1 MDLFGKGEDAAAR
14 IAHLRREIERHNRL
28 YYELDAP
35 EITDAEFDALVN
47 ELKVLEEEN
56 PKLRTETSP
65 TRKVGGAPAG
75 RFPAYRHKAPMLS
88 LDNCFSPEELA
99 AFDARVRKALGS
111 DEVGYVCEPKIDGLA
126 MSLEYKDGSLMTGV
140 TRGDGVTGEN
150 VTANVLTVKD
160 IPRKLSGCVGCGPL
174 PAEMT
179 VRGEVYMSK
188 ADFQDL
194 NLARDEEGL
203 PPFANPRNSAA
214 GSLRQ
219 LDPAVTAGRKL
230 SFFAYYLPGP
240 APSGIDS
247 HSEALA
253 LLEGLGFKV
262 NPEIK
267 KACGIGE
274 AMDFCAGL
282 EAKRDSIEYEIDG
295 AVIKVDSLALQ
306 RELGFTQR
314 SPRWAIAYKFAP
326 RQAKTKLLRIEVQ
339 VGRTGVLTPRAVLE
353 PVNVS
358 GVVVQHAS
366 LHNED
371 LIRQKDIREG
381 DIVLVQRA
389 GDVIPEVV
397 GPVLEE
403 RTGSEKPFTMPAS
416 CPECGSAVAREEG
429 EVALRCTNAS
439 CPARLR
445 EGLLHFASR
454 DAMDIDGLG
463 PAVIDQLISKG
474 LVHDFADLYGLDAS
488 TLASLDR
495 MGGKSGTKLAAA
507 IGASKVRN
515 LGRLLTSIGIRNVG
529 SATAKLIAARFG
541 DIDAL
546 GQASEQDLLEVE
558 TVGPVV
564 AESVVKFLRLPQN
577 RALVEKLKAAGVN
590 MTEPRAE
597 GKGQGPLSGMSVVF
611 TGTLEHMTRS
621 RAEELAEEAGA
632 KVTDS
637 VSSKTDLVV
646 AGSEAGSKLD
656 KARRLGVRV
665 AEEREFME
673 MIGEKAVKDEG
684 GLF

>member
-1 MDLFGKGEDAAAR
+1 MDLFGRGEDEAAR
-14 IAHLRREIERHNRL
+14 IGYLRREIERHNRL

-47 ELKVLEEEN
+47 ELKALEEAHPE
-56 PKLRTETSP
+56 LRSAGSP
-65 TRKVGGAPAG
+65 TSKVGGAPAG
-75 RFPAYRHKAPMLS
+75 RFPTYRHKAAMLS
-88 LDNCFSPEELA
+88 LDNCFSPEELM

-111 DEVGYVCEPKIDGLA
+111 EKVGYVCEPKIDGLA
-126 MSLEYKDGSLMTGV
+126 MSLEYKDGKLAVGV

-160 IPRKLSGCVGCGPL
+160 VPRTLSRCEGCGPL
-174 PAEMT
+174 PAEIT
-179 VRGEVYMSK
+179 IRGEVYMRK
-188 ADFQDL
+188 ADFQAL
-194 NLARDEEGL
+194 NQSRDEEGL

-219 LDPAVTAGRKL
+219 LDSSITAGRKL
-230 SFFAYYLPGP
+230 SFFAYYLPEP
-240 APSGIDS
+240 APARLTS
-247 HSEALA
+247 HSDALA
-253 LLEGLGFKV
+253 LLEGFGFKV
-262 NPEIK
+262 NPEIRRVE
-267 KACGIGE
+267 GIEE
-274 AMDFCAGL
+274 AIGFCEHL
-282 EAKRDSIEYEIDG
+282 ETIRDSIEYEIDG

-381 DIVLVQRA
+381 DTVLVQRA

-397 GPVLEE
+397 GPVLEDRKGTE
-403 RTGSEKPFTMPAS
+403 RPFRMPDA
-416 CPECGSAVAREEG
+416 CPECGSAVSREDE

-463 PAVIDQLISKG
+463 PAVIDQLMSKG
-474 LVHDFADLYGLDAS
+474 LVHDFADLFKLDAA

-495 MGGKSGTKLAAA
+495 MGEKSGAKLAAA
-507 IGASKVRN
+507 IGASRGRN
-515 LGRLLTSIGIRNVG
+515 LGRLLASIGIRNVG
-529 SATAKLIAARFG
+529 PATAKLIAARFG
-541 DIDAL
+541 DVEAL
-546 GQASEQDLLEVE
+546 MRAEEEDLLEVE

-564 AESVVKFLRLPQN
+564 AESVVRFFRLPQN
-577 RALVEKLKAAGVN
+577 EVLVEKLRAAGVN
-590 MTEPRAE
+590 MTEPKAKER
-597 GKGQGPLSGMSVVF
+597 GSGPLSGMTVVF
-611 TGTLEHMTRS
+611 TGTLTQMTRS
-621 RAEELAEEAGA
+621 KAEELAAMAGA

-646 AGSEAGSKLD
+646 AGSEAGSKLE
-656 KARRLGVRV
+656 KARRLNVRV
-665 AEEREFME
+665 ADEREFME